1 MKALV
6 SIRALSVPSSEL
18 CLRLPSSCSWGATAT
33 TPMPAHEATCGT
45 AYRGSSYAL
54 SCNLPRECCY
64 ALSCDSEDSME
75 GQSRGR
81 PCLQGRPARIVVV
94 SSRAH
99 EMGAIDL
106 QDLHYRNRRYSS
118 WGAYGELP
126 LVVTIV
132 MMIGSP
138 MTSFWQDAD
147 RFR

>member
-1 MKALV
+1 M
-6 SIRALSVPSSEL
+6 
-18 CLRLPSSCSWGATAT
+18 
-33 TPMPAHEATCGT
+33 
-45 AYRGSSYAL
+45 
-54 SCNLPRECCY
+54 SCNSPRECCY
-64 ALSCDSEDSME
+64 ALSCDSEDFTE

-81 PCLQGRPARIVVV
+81 PCLQGRPARIAVV

-132 MMIGSP
+132 MMIGFP
-138 MTSFWQDAD
+138 HELFPAGCRQVQMILRLQACTKENAKA
-147 RFR
+147 